1 MGTGSSVVGVREGR
15 RYTVADLWRGVFLR
29 SGNDAVHVLA
39 AMNGGW
45 RNTAEEMQE
54 TARKLGARDTTVK
67 SPDGYDAPGQVSSA
81 YDLTVFARA
90 GLVNDDFARYCAT
103 PRAAFP
109 GSGGTT
115 MIENTNRML
124 VGSHGLSRYPG
135 IIGVKN
141 GYTSKAGNTLIAA
154 ARRNGRTLLV
164 TVLNPQSN
172 ASNAV
177 YKEAGSLLDWGF
189 DTAGKAQPVGTLHA
203 LRTILDGSALRP
215 VAAQAGAAEAR
226 GGSPGAPPSSS
237 GRAVPGSRP
246 WDWAPC
252 SATGGRHADAADAA
266 GAAGRREARRRPGGR
281 CPTARGVRQTRGV
294 RQRGGGSARPGGA
307 RRHPPAVGR
316 SPLPPSVGRF
326 PVAFPRARSRGA
338 FAAAGTESAPV
349 RRPVSS
355 PDQEIRPAMSIP
367 WGAASAYGA
376 RAAVPRSSSAV
387 PPAALPRAAWV
398 SPTASW
404 ASPRHSS
411 RSASGAVFQ
420 ASSRTSWAWNGIP
433 SSSSRC
439 ASASVCAG
447 VRDTPSGC
455 RATPGEP

>member
-1 MGTGSSVVGVREGR
+1 MAIDARVSKKAAAMTLIAAAAVSLTSIPAAAHDSTARQPATAGAGVQAAAAPGVPRLPGGLSALSWMVADADTGSVLAAKSPHRKLPPASTLKTLFAVTVLPKFSAGTVRRVSSADLAGMGTGSSVVGVREGR

-226 GGSPGAPPSSS
+226 GGSPRRSALVLGAGGAGVAAMGLGALFGHRRQAR
-237 GRAVPGSRP
+237 GR
-246 WDWAPC
+246 
-252 SATGGRHADAADAA
+252 GGR
-266 GAAGRREARRRPGGR
+266 GRRGG
-281 CPTARGVRQTRGV
+281 PEGGTA
-294 RQRGGGSARPGGA
+294 
-307 RRHPPAVGR
+307 
-316 SPLPPSVGRF
+316 
-326 PVAFPRARSRGA
+326 
-338 FAAAGTESAPV
+338 
-349 RRPVSS
+349 
-355 PDQEIRPAMSIP
+355 
-367 WGAASAYGA
+367 
-376 RAAVPRSSSAV
+376 
-387 PPAALPRAAWV
+387 
-398 SPTASW
+398 
-404 ASPRHSS
+404 
-411 RSASGAVFQ
+411 
-420 ASSRTSWAWNGIP
+420 
-433 SSSSRC
+433 
-439 ASASVCAG
+439 
-447 VRDTPSGC
+447 
-455 RATPGEP
+455 